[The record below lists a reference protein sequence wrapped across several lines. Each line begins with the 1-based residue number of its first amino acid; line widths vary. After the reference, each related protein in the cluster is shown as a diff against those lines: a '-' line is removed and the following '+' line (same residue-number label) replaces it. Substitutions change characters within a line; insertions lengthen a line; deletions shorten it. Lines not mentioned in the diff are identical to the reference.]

1 MDELLLKNFQLLL
14 QKLRDVGEISEGKY
28 LAVCPSKY
36 GKKHHLKTYIN
47 EESIEF
53 DCEEGCDDSSII
65 KGVGM
70 EQYQFSV
77 QREKQGPYPP
87 QKNRKLAK
95 IGSGKKVSWFSSKY
109 SKEVLEVERYVYRNL
124 DGEESFSI
132 LRSDPKDFRPLNPDG
147 HLDLQGVQ
155 KIPYRLPELQAAI
168 QQGNPVFLVEG
179 EKDSNRG
186 TEAGLCCTTFPGGA
200 GKWRGEY
207 AEYFFDADV
216 LLVPD
221 NDEAGLTGMK
231 LIADEL
237 TSVASRVRVLELPG
251 LSEKEDL
258 SNWLSIPGNDKKKL
272 MELVET
278 KAWEWTSEIL
288 ASKVNKGLEQ
298 HLKGGWVEPLPLPKS
313 QPPPKT
319 LDPEILPNPLS
330 EFCRAAALENET
342 APEAI
347 AGFLLAA
354 LGIITGTRLAI
365 KPDPEKPSWFEYGVR
380 SVALVM
386 PVSSNKTAVFRS
398 GLAPL
403 KKFRYLRI
411 NFL

>member
-1 MDELLLKNFQLLL
+1 M
-14 QKLRDVGEISEGKY
+14 S
-28 LAVCPSKY
+28 C
-36 GKKHHLKTYIN
+36 
-47 EESIEF
+47 
-53 DCEEGCDDSSII
+53 
-65 KGVGM
+65 
-70 EQYQFSV
+70 
-77 QREKQGPYPP
+77 
-87 QKNRKLAK
+87 
-95 IGSGKKVSWFSSKY
+95 FSSKH

-168 QQGNPVFLVEG
+168 QQGNPVFLGEV

-186 TEAGLCCTTFPGGA
+186 TEAGLFCTTFPGGA

-258 SNWLSIPGNDKKKL
+258 SNWLSIPGNDKK
-272 MELVET
+272 
-278 KAWEWTSEIL
+278 S
-288 ASKVNKGLEQ
+288 
-298 HLKGGWVEPLPLPKS
+298 
-313 QPPPKT
+313 
-319 LDPEILPNPLS
+319 
-330 EFCRAAALENET
+330 
-342 APEAI
+342 
-347 AGFLLAA
+347 
-354 LGIITGTRLAI
+354 
-365 KPDPEKPSWFEYGVR
+365 
-380 SVALVM
+380 
-386 PVSSNKTAVFRS
+386 
-398 GLAPL
+398 
-403 KKFRYLRI
+403 
-411 NFL
+411 

>member
-1 MDELLLKNFQLLL
+1 
-14 QKLRDVGEISEGKY
+14 
-28 LAVCPSKY
+28 
-36 GKKHHLKTYIN
+36 
-47 EESIEF
+47 
-53 DCEEGCDDSSII
+53 
-65 KGVGM
+65 
-70 EQYQFSV
+70 
-77 QREKQGPYPP
+77 
-87 QKNRKLAK
+87 
-95 IGSGKKVSWFSSKY
+95 
-109 SKEVLEVERYVYRNL
+109 
-124 DGEESFSI
+124 
-132 LRSDPKDFRPLNPDG
+132 
-147 HLDLQGVQ
+147 
-155 KIPYRLPELQAAI
+155 
-168 QQGNPVFLVEG
+168 
-179 EKDSNRG
+179 
-186 TEAGLCCTTFPGGA
+186 
-200 GKWRGEY
+200 
-207 AEYFFDADV
+207 
-216 LLVPD
+216 
-221 NDEAGLTGMK
+221 
-231 LIADEL
+231 
-237 TSVASRVRVLELPG
+237 
-251 LSEKEDL
+251 
-258 SNWLSIPGNDKKKL
+258 

-342 APEAI
+342 APEAV

-403 KKFRYLRI
+403 EKIQISKE
-411 NFL
+411 